1 MRTYRTTISTLT
13 LMMLVLTVGAPAT
26 ASAGSLL
33 SGYGG
38 PGQGSQSILGT
49 ALLGAPSGG
58 ASGGGSGGAGATS
71 GEGSSTSAAPTS
83 SAPTGAGGTAK
94 SPVHTS
100 RSTRRSGSSPGTAG
114 KPSGKPSLGDT
125 GAYAQTSSQ
134 ASAGGSPALGLSGA
148 DIRDVLLALA
158 ALAMTGALT
167 VQLARRAG

>member
-1 MRTYRTTISTLT
+1 MRTYRATISTLT
-13 LMMLVLTVGAPAT
+13 LMMLVLTAGAPAT

-58 ASGGGSGGAGATS
+58 ASGGGGSAGGQGTS
-71 GEGSSTSAAPTS
+71 TSTTSTSAV
-83 SAPTGAGGTAK
+83 PTGVGGAK
-94 SPVHTS
+94 TPVHTS

-114 KPSGKPSLGDT
+114 KSSGKPSLGDT

-134 ASAGGSPALGLSGA
+134 ASVGGSPTLGLSGA